1 VGFEASLRVEEGS
14 REVERG
20 CCDVELDV
28 EVTGPLEL
36 DDAVTAA
43 DEGPLVRS
51 VGTSGLGLDG
61 VVASIPPLLLLL
73 LPLLVL

>member
-1 VGFEASLRVEEGS
+1 MGFEASLRVEEGS

-20 CCDVELDV
+20 CCDVEA
-28 EVTGPLEL
+28 TGPLEL

>member
-51 VGTSGLGLDG
+51 VGTSGLELDG
-61 VVASIPPLLLLL
+61 IVASIPLLPLVLLLL
-73 LPLLVL
+73 VL